1 MLLPLII
8 LAILLIPF
16 GIAMLS
22 NAVLKTRINTTLAC
36 YISLGISFLAFGS
49 AHFIVTE
56 DMVAIVPPF
65 LPAPEFIVLATGTL
79 ELAIGVALFTPKFRR
94 KAALLA
100 TLLIIGFFSANIYAA
115 FTHIPVDGYIH
126 GPIWL
131 LARTPVQAFLA
142 IWAYW
147 FCFKEKW
154 EVLDG

>member
-1 MLLPLII
+1 MRLPLII
-8 LAILLIPF
+8 LVILFGPF
-16 GIAMLS
+16 GTIMLS
-22 NAVLKTRINTTLAC
+22 NAVFKTRINTTLAC

-49 AHFIVTE
+49 AHFVMTE
-56 DMVAIVPPF
+56 DMVAIVPSF
-65 LPAPEFIVLATGTL
+65 LPVPEFIVLATGIV
-79 ELAIGVALFTPKFRR
+79 ELAVGGTLFIPKFRR

-115 FTHIPVDGYIH
+115 FTYIPVGGYIH